1 MSQVRIIVCTL
12 DEGYM
17 PYMCFR
23 FNVEEKTYTE
33 RQNSSLMAQKVT
45 ISIPVELKEKID
57 EFLEASKPEFEDV
70 EAFILFLLSEF
81 LSEEDEPEEDE
92 LLEKRMK
99 ALGYIE

>member
-1 MSQVRIIVCTL
+1 MCSTYTCNSGTMWSRFII
-12 DEGYM
+12 
-17 PYMCFR
+17 
-23 FNVEEKTYTE
+23 EEKTYTE
-33 RQNSSLMAQKVT
+33 RQNSSLMAERVT

-81 LSEEDEPEEDE
+81 LSDEDEPDEDE
-92 LLEKRMK
+92 LLEKRLR